1 MLKQIFRR
9 LQKHAWPQRIRYQLA
24 LVFVA
29 IIACAIFSFTFHIAN
44 EETEKITYI
53 LQKDTEAFAE
63 NIAYASAQYLLVRDY
78 TSIEGILI
86 GAVKFPGI
94 TNIEI
99 SDPNG
104 KVVGAVKNPGNEPAK
119 TYYDTPNL
127 TTPKTP
133 RPIVNFNTQEMVIW
147 HPIKVSSLI
156 GWVRIQYDLST
167 IEESRK
173 EIWKDNIGDGS
184 IIILVTFFIIVILL
198 RRPTL
203 SLTRYTDFAEHLNH
217 NLGAEVEVDK
227 HSIEF
232 RKLGISLNH
241 ASRRLKQQD
250 NSLNTLLTDLRR
262 VAAIAEHSPN
272 ILFSIDNK
280 NKIVY
285 SNQQAKHVATELSL
299 IPDELSKL
307 LPKHFNDIRLACS
320 KDSNIAKDIES
331 EYLGSIY
338 LWTFSFF
345 HEQNVVH
352 CYARDITERKEAQE
366 EILRQANFDS
376 LTGLPNRQL
385 ALDRLEQ
392 AITRAHR
399 QKHLVCVMFI
409 DLDRFKTVNDSFG
422 HGVGDQL
429 LVEVARLLSNC
440 IREGDT
446 VARLGGDEFLIIL
459 DGVKE
464 AIDSEPIAE
473 HILELLNKPFVFE
486 TNEFFVGAS
495 IGITIY
501 PDDGE
506 APQLLLRNAD
516 TAMYQAKE
524 HGRNNFHY
532 FTQEL
537 NDKAKLR
544 VKMESSLRHA
554 IENNEIYIE
563 YQPQTSAQ
571 TGKLVGAEALV
582 RWNNPELGLISPDT
596 FIPLAE
602 DTGLIIEIG
611 EWILKTA
618 CQDLEKWQKQTSV
631 PLRIAINL
639 SSRQFRS
646 STLLDTV
653 RETLSAT
660 NIPPQ
665 QLELEITEGLLMDD
679 SPHVISILKQLKQM
693 DITLTL
699 DDFGTGYSSLSYLKR
714 YPFDVLKIDQSF
726 VRDINTDPDD
736 AALCEAIIAIADSLD
751 MKVVGE
757 GVETHEQL
765 SFLFSRGVDY
775 IQGYYYS
782 KPLKFDEFAHYLS
795 SAKI

>member
-1 MLKQIFRR
+1 M
-9 LQKHAWPQRIRYQLA
+9 
-24 LVFVA
+24 
-29 IIACAIFSFTFHIAN
+29 
-44 EETEKITYI
+44 
-53 LQKDTEAFAE
+53 
-63 NIAYASAQYLLVRDY
+63 RDY

-86 GAVKFPGI
+86 GAAKFPGI
-94 TNIEI
+94 TDIEI
-99 SDPNG
+99 SDPKG
-104 KVVGAVKNPGNEPAK
+104 KVVGAVTNNDNGEGKA
-119 TYYDTPNL
+119 YYGAPDLTPPNTSQL
-127 TTPKTP
+127 
-133 RPIVNFNTQEMVIW
+133 IVNFTAKEMIIW
-147 HPIKVSSLI
+147 RPIKVSSLI
-156 GWVRIQYDLST
+156 GWVRIRYDLGT

-173 EIWKDNIGDGS
+173 EIWRDNLGDGA
-184 IIILVTFFIIVILL
+184 IIIFVTFFIIVVLL

-217 NLGAEVEVDK
+217 NLGAEVEVDR
-227 HSIEF
+227 HSVEF

-272 ILFSIDNK
+272 ILFSINNNDE
-280 NKIVY
+280 IVY
-285 SNQQAKHVATELSL
+285 SNQQAKHVATEFSLTPDKLSQ
-299 IPDELSKL
+299 L
-307 LPKHFNDIRLACS
+307 LPKHFDDIRLACMR
-320 KDSNIAKDIES
+320 DSNLATDIES
-331 EYLGSIY
+331 EYQGLTY
-338 LWTFSFF
+338 LWTFSCF
-345 HEQNVVH
+345 HEQQVLH
-352 CYARDITERKEAQE
+352 CYARDITERKKDQE

-399 QKHLVCVMFI
+399 EKHLVCVMFI

-422 HGVGDQL
+422 HSVGDQL
-429 LVEVARLLSNC
+429 LIEVARLLNNC

-459 DGVKE
+459 DSVRE

-486 TNEFFVGAS
+486 NNEFFVGAS
-495 IGITIY
+495 IGIAIY
-501 PDDGE
+501 PNDGE

-524 HGRNNFHY
+524 QGRNDFHY

-537 NDKAKLR
+537 NDEAKLR
-544 VKMESSLRHA
+544 VKMESALRHA
-554 IENNEIYIE
+554 LENNEIHLE

-582 RWNNPELGLISPDT
+582 RWNNPELGLISPEV

-653 RETLSAT
+653 RKTLIAT
-660 NIPPQ
+660 NISPQ

-693 DITLTL
+693 DITLAL

-714 YPFDVLKIDQSF
+714 YPFDVLKIDRSF
-726 VRDINTDPDD
+726 VRDISTDPDD
-736 AALCEAIIAIADSLD
+736 AALCEAIIAIADSLG

-757 GVETHEQL
+757 GVETREQL

-782 KPLKFDEFAHYLS
+782 KPLKFDEFLLYLN